1 MPELRYPELQRR
13 EAARDA
19 LASSAPETAL
29 ETALVTAESGAAR
42 AGLGYRSFALVGR
55 LVVYLWR

>member
-13 EAARDA
+13 EVARDA
-19 LASSAPETAL
+19 LASSALETAL
-29 ETALVTAESGAAR
+29 ETAESGAAR